1 MSRTKEFIKNAA
13 CLAAVSI
20 VLRAVSVSFNAYLSS
35 RIGAEGMGLFSLV
48 MSVYGFAVCV
58 ACSGINLAAMRLCA
72 KVMSSANA
80 ENIDRQL
87 QKTMRSCAVY
97 SLFFGLIAGGAVFL
111 GADVIGR
118 YLLSD
123 ARTVPSLRALGI
135 SLPAIS
141 LSSALAG
148 YFTGV
153 RSVNKNAA
161 VMISEQMAK
170 ILLITSG
177 LVLLLPRGLTWAC
190 FAVVLGSS
198 LSEGMSLLISYV
210 LYRIDLRR
218 IRRTESGDREGKRA
232 FSSNVKN
239 LARTIPLP
247 GKLREVCSIALPV
260 AIGSYLRQ
268 GLVTLEHIAIPW
280 GLRRFGKS
288 SSDALSSYGIMHS
301 MAMPVVMF
309 PYAVISAF
317 TSLLIP
323 EMTAFAERGEY
334 ERAQNAARRV
344 IGTTV
349 FFAVGA
355 CGVFMTFWYELGT
368 SIYDS
373 AEAGRM
379 IRALA
384 PVLPMMF
391 LDTTVDAMLKG
402 LGEQV
407 YCMKVNTVD
416 AVTSLVLVLL
426 LVPRIGIWGYVAVIY
441 VSEAINAAMSISRL
455 CSVTGIG
462 MDFRRFI
469 ATPVVSLAFA
479 GMAYPVAAHVM
490 LALWGITH
498 GSAGIAL
505 YALIYCIPMGVSIL
519 ARRFHKKPQL
529 IG

>member
-13 CLAAVSI
+13 CLASVSI
-20 VLRAVSVSFNAYLSS
+20 VLRAVSVSFNAYISS

-72 KVMSSANA
+72 KVTSSANA
-80 ENIDRQL
+80 ENIDRRL
-87 QKTMRSCAVY
+87 RKTMRSCTVY
-97 SLFFGLIAGGAVFL
+97 SLFFGFAAGSAVFL
-111 GADVIGR
+111 FADVIGR

-123 ARTVPSLRALGI
+123 VRTIPSLRALGI

-161 VMISEQMAK
+161 VMISEQMTK
-170 ILLITSG
+170 ILLITCG
-177 LVLLLPRGLTWAC
+177 LVLLLPKGLTWAC

-198 LSEGMSLLISYV
+198 LAEGLSLLISYV

-218 IRRTESGDREGKRA
+218 IRRTGADSGSTA
-232 FSSNVKN
+232 FSSNAKRAFVSDK
-239 LARTIPLP
+239 RS
-247 GKLREVCSIALPV
+247 GKLREVCEIALPV

-280 GLRRFGKS
+280 GLRRFGS
-288 SSDALSSYGIMHS
+288 SSADALSSYGIMNS

-323 EMTAFAERGEY
+323 EMTAFSERGEY

-416 AVTSLVLVLL
+416 AVTSLILVLI

-469 ATPVVSLAFA
+469 AMPVVSLAFA

-490 LALWGITH
+490 LALWGITP

-519 ARRFHKKPQL
+519 ARRFHRKPQL